1 MANNIY
7 ELDFTGVT
15 SNNFIP
21 EGVHTVRINGAEFKK
36 AQTGSDQLQVTFE
49 TPDGAVRSSWYSLLP
64 QALWKLKGFLETIG
78 VPCEG
83 KVKLNTKSIVGKT
96 CSITVEPDAN
106 DATKLIITRVSKIAG
121 AAPQNMA
128 TPPATPSI
136 PTPSIPTAPVAPAP
150 AQTSQQL
157 PPWMQAPAQPTA
169 QNPVG
174 ELPGNPTTP
183 GVTTNSPSEAPV
195 TPKTNLPPWMQNAGN
210 NAPNGMMPP
219 WMKQ

>member
-15 SNNFIP
+15 SNNLIP
-21 EGVHTVRINGAEFKK
+21 EGVHTVRINSAEFKK

-106 DATKLIITRVSKIAG
+106 DDTKLIITRVSKIAG
-121 AAPQNMA
+121 A

-136 PTPSIPTAPVAPAP
+136 TTPSIPTAPVAPAP

-157 PPWMQAPAQPTA
+157 PPWMQTPAQITV

-174 ELPGNPTTP
+174 ELSGGEKTMIPGTTP
-183 GVTTNSPSEAPV
+183 SSPSEVPAAP
-195 TPKTNLPPWMQNAGN
+195 KGNLPPWMQNAANPAANGN
-210 NAPNGMMPP
+210 LPP